1 MRSRGEGRGR
11 IFRRA
16 PKKSGDWKS
25 GGSRFWWIAYTGP
38 KRKHDGSFVWGE
50 IRESTATED
59 EKKAQA
65 FLRKRLREVGN
76 HRAGVRRFRGP
87 SAERITLEELLRG
100 LEQDYEIR
108 GRTSRKQL
116 RSYLKHVRGFFK
128 GVEALAVTSD
138 RIRDYIAAR
147 QRQGAA
153 ASTINHETKAIGRAF
168 ALAADK
174 IAFAPNIITLREDN
188 IRQVYFTNEQAD
200 ATLDEIR
207 KLDSDAHD
215 FYAWLNLTAMRPK
228 AIAALQWGSLD
239 REKDE
244 WTIDLSAKDDK
255 SRYGRPLPVD
265 GLLKEIIE
273 RRLKARS
280 FGCPWIFSYHGN
292 PANPG
297 WLQKHVFN
305 AALKALKLPSG
316 RKEGYT
322 PYDLKR
328 TALRTIRR
336 SGTPE
341 ERAMR
346 ISGHLTS
353 STFRRYNLT
362 DVEDLRQDLARR
374 DEYLRKQRRES

>member
-1 MRSRGEGRGR
+1 
-11 IFRRA
+11 
-16 PKKSGDWKS
+16 
-25 GGSRFWWIAYTGP
+25 
-38 KRKHDGSFVWGE
+38 
-50 IRESTATED
+50 
-59 EKKAQA
+59 
-65 FLRKRLREVGN
+65 
-76 HRAGVRRFRGP
+76 
-87 SAERITLEELLRG
+87 
-100 LEQDYEIR
+100 
-108 GRTSRKQL
+108 
-116 RSYLKHVRGFFK
+116 
-128 GVEALAVTSD
+128 
-138 RIRDYIAAR
+138 
-147 QRQGAA
+147 
-153 ASTINHETKAIGRAF
+153 
-168 ALAADK
+168 
-174 IAFAPNIITLREDN
+174 
-188 IRQVYFTNEQAD
+188 
-200 ATLDEIR
+200 
-207 KLDSDAHD
+207 
-215 FYAWLNLTAMRPK
+215 

-265 GLLKEIIE
+265 GLLREIIE

-341 ERAMR
+341 EHAMR